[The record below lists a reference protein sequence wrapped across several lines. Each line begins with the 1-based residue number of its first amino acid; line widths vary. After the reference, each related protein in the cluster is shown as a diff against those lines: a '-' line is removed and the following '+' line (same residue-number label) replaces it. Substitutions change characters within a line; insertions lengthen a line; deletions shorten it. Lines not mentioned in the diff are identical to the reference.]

1 VTAASAA
8 VTTTP
13 TTATTTTAAALS
25 LWPSFVDYEI
35 PATEILAVQGIDG
48 AVGIFVGLHFD
59 EGETTRLSRETVPN
73 EIDTRGSNTD
83 LREPFLKLIFRRGKR
98 KIPDVELLHLPTPS
112 ARNPSKSRGAR

>member
-1 VTAASAA
+1 MTAASAA